1 MEAEG
6 APSGNSP
13 RIRRPCLALR
23 LAAATIRT
31 YPPSE
36 RALGRGC
43 CGGRPD
49 RECCVVRRNSIEI
62 QPIAGAVGAEIHGVD
77 LSQELGSETVA
88 TIRRALLDHLV
99 IFFRDQDLTPAQF
112 LAFAQCFGTP
122 VEYPFVKGIDG
133 FPEITEVIKREHEHH
148 NFGGVWHS
156 DTDYLR

>member
-1 MEAEG
+1 MQCG
-6 APSGNSP
+6 
-13 RIRRPCLALR
+13 
-23 LAAATIRT
+23 
-31 YPPSE
+31 
-36 RALGRGC
+36 GC
-43 CGGRPD
+43 CYRLFFFFFKQKTAYEMRISD
-49 RECCVVRRNSIEI
+49 WSSYVCSSDL
-62 QPIAGAVGAEIHGVD
+62 PIAGAVGAEIHGVD